1 MKKTVEKISAELSV
15 ISDLHCQLTD
25 TRDLLKCLVYLAVSF
40 DNIVKDKVKSVFEA
54 VNEIPDFHQLSGNMS
69 KQILFSVHKKLF
81 PKSSLDSNGLDQQ
94 FTENFRSQNEGIC
107 RLICNLEQ
115 TCLVLQPDLIKDI
128 GQIDP
133 GMSQPLSF

>member
-1 MKKTVEKISAELSV
+1 MDHISAELSV
-15 ISDLHCQLTD
+15 ISDIDCQLTD

-54 VNEIPDFHQLSGNMS
+54 VNEIPDFHQFSGKDMS

-81 PKSSLDSNGLDQQ
+81 PKSSIDSNGLDQQ

-115 TCLVLQPDLIKDI
+115 TCLVLQPDLIEDI

-133 GMSQPLSF
+133 GMSQP